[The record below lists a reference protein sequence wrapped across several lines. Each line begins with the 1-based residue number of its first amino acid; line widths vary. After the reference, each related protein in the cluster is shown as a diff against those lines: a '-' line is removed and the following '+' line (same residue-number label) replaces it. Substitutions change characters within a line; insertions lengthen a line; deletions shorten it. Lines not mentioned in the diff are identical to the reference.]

1 MNIYT
6 YVMDGN
12 IYINLTNECSNNCDF
27 CVRNGAKG
35 INGYELWL
43 DKEPSAQD
51 VIKELAALDIKRY
64 NEVVYCG
71 FGEPIYRYDAIK
83 EISDYVHSQGGK
95 TRINT
100 NGQANAILGYD
111 ITDEFSKYI
120 DTVNVSLNATNAE
133 KYQEICHSVYGINAF
148 NIMLDFARKLVGK
161 CRVILSVV
169 DCIGTEEINKARAI
183 ADSIGAELRVREE
196 IQGSN

>member
-1 MNIYT
+1 MNTYT

-12 IYINLTNECSNNCDF
+12 IYINLTNKCSNNCDF

-51 VIKELAALDIKRY
+51 VIKELEALDVTRY

-71 FGEPIYRYDAIK
+71 FGEPTYRFDAIK

-100 NGQANAILGYD
+100 NGQANAILGCD
-111 ITDEFSKYI
+111 ITNEFPNYI
-120 DTVNVSLNATNAE
+120 DTVNVSLNATDAE
-133 KYQEICHSVYGINAF
+133 KYQDICHSIYGANAF
-148 NIMLDFARKLVGK
+148 DIMLDFARKLVGK

-169 DCIGTEEINKARAI
+169 DCIGAQEIDKARAI

>member
-12 IYINLTNECSNNCDF
+12 IYINLTNKCSNNCDF

-43 DKEPSAQD
+43 DKEPSAEEI
-51 VIKELAALDIKRY
+51 IKELEALDVTKY

-71 FGEPIYRYDAIK
+71 FGEPTYRYDAIK
-83 EISDYVHSQGGK
+83 VISNYVHSKGGK

-111 ITDEFSKYI
+111 ITEEFPTYL
-120 DTVNVSLNATNAE
+120 DVVNVSLNATDAK
-133 KYQEICHSVYGINAF
+133 KYQEICHSIYGENSF
-148 NIMLDFARKLVGK
+148 EIMLEFARKLVGK

-169 DCIGTEEINKARAI
+169 DCIGEEEINKARAI
-183 ADSIGAELRVREE
+183 AKNIGAELRVREE